1 FFLFPLLLLGEI
13 TAYPRRR
20 KMWLI
25 RSGLKEGHSYLEE
38 GIGLGTSPI
47 LASRIVGAK
56 GRIYAL
62 DNHPLQI
69 ILLSLRSKIRRIKNI
84 KLILSDASKTARI
97 IRIDIL
103 IFISGSLIIHILL
116 QIKEIKKIA
125 DSLKISFFIIGA
137 LARDIIMEYFYEI
150 KAPRMTMDIDLGI
163 KISRWKQFDKLIN
176 TLEKSGE
183 FKKLKEKR
191 RVLYNDILID
201 IVPFGDISDKNERI
215 SWPPENE
222 VVMSVMGFNEVYN
235 YSTLVRLQN
244 NPTLEVKIPTLP
256 GLAILKLFAWKD
268 NFPNRSKDA
277 EDLLFIM
284 KNYENAGIFDK
295 LYKSELQLLESE
307 DFDNQVAGIVLLGKE
322 MSKICTNQTI
332 EYLRKI
338 IDEETSKNSDFNL
351 IRDMLLPKR
360 DDFNRILYLLKK
372 LKEGIYYQ
380 RK

>member
-1 FFLFPLLLLGEI
+1 
-13 TAYPRRR
+13 
-20 KMWLI
+20 M
-25 RSGLKEGHSYLEE
+25 
-38 GIGLGTSPI
+38 
-47 LASRIVGAK
+47 
-56 GRIYAL
+56 
-62 DNHPLQI
+62 
-69 ILLSLRSKIRRIKNI
+69 KNI
-84 KLILSDASKTARI
+84 LIN
-97 IRIDIL
+97 
-103 IFISGSLIIHILL
+103 ISGKIDSSYISA
-116 QIKEIKKIA
+116 IKEIKKVV
-125 DSLKISFFIIGA
+125 DSLKISFFIVGA

-163 KISRWKQFDKLIN
+163 KVSSWNKFDKLIN
-176 TLEKSGE
+176 TLERSGE
-183 FKKLKEKR
+183 FKKLKEKH
-191 RVLYNDILID
+191 RVLYNDIIID
-201 IVPFGDISDKNERI
+201 IVPFGGISDKNERI
-215 SWPPENE
+215 IWPPENE

-244 NPTLEVKIPTLP
+244 NPILEVKIPTLP

-351 IRDMLLPKR
+351 IKDMLFPKR

-372 LKEGIYYQ
+372 LKEGIFYQ

>member
-1 FFLFPLLLLGEI
+1 M
-13 TAYPRRR
+13 
-20 KMWLI
+20 K
-25 RSGLKEGHSYLEE
+25 
-38 GIGLGTSPI
+38 
-47 LASRIVGAK
+47 
-56 GRIYAL
+56 
-62 DNHPLQI
+62 
-69 ILLSLRSKIRRIKNI
+69 
-84 KLILSDASKTARI
+84 
-97 IRIDIL
+97 DIL
-103 IFISGSLIIHILL
+103 IDISGKLDNSYIAA
-116 QIKEIKKIA
+116 IKEIKKIA

>member
-1 FFLFPLLLLGEI
+1 
-13 TAYPRRR
+13 
-20 KMWLI
+20 M
-25 RSGLKEGHSYLEE
+25 
-38 GIGLGTSPI
+38 
-47 LASRIVGAK
+47 
-56 GRIYAL
+56 
-62 DNHPLQI
+62 
-69 ILLSLRSKIRRIKNI
+69 KNI
-84 KLILSDASKTARI
+84 L
-97 IRIDIL
+97 IDI
-103 IFISGSLIIHILL
+103 SGKLDSSYIAA
-116 QIKEIKKIA
+116 IKEIKKVA

-163 KISRWKQFDKLIN
+163 KVSSWKQFDKLIN

>member
-1 FFLFPLLLLGEI
+1 
-13 TAYPRRR
+13 
-20 KMWLI
+20 M
-25 RSGLKEGHSYLEE
+25 
-38 GIGLGTSPI
+38 
-47 LASRIVGAK
+47 
-56 GRIYAL
+56 
-62 DNHPLQI
+62 
-69 ILLSLRSKIRRIKNI
+69 KNI
-84 KLILSDASKTARI
+84 L
-97 IRIDIL
+97 IDI
-103 IFISGSLIIHILL
+103 SGKLDSSYIAA
-116 QIKEIKKIA
+116 IKEIKKVA

-277 EDLLFIM
+277 EGLLFIM

-338 IDEETSKNSDFNL
+338 IDEETSENSNYNL
-351 IRDMLLPKR
+351 IKDMLLTKR
-360 DDFNRILYLLKK
+360 GDFNRILYLLKK

>member
-1 FFLFPLLLLGEI
+1 
-13 TAYPRRR
+13 
-20 KMWLI
+20 M
-25 RSGLKEGHSYLEE
+25 
-38 GIGLGTSPI
+38 
-47 LASRIVGAK
+47 
-56 GRIYAL
+56 
-62 DNHPLQI
+62 
-69 ILLSLRSKIRRIKNI
+69 KNI
-84 KLILSDASKTARI
+84 L
-97 IRIDIL
+97 IDI
-103 IFISGSLIIHILL
+103 SGKLDSSYIAA
-116 QIKEIKKIA
+116 IKEIKKVA

-351 IRDMLLPKR
+351 IRDMLLPRR

>member
-1 FFLFPLLLLGEI
+1 
-13 TAYPRRR
+13 
-20 KMWLI
+20 M
-25 RSGLKEGHSYLEE
+25 
-38 GIGLGTSPI
+38 
-47 LASRIVGAK
+47 
-56 GRIYAL
+56 
-62 DNHPLQI
+62 
-69 ILLSLRSKIRRIKNI
+69 KNI
-84 KLILSDASKTARI
+84 L
-97 IRIDIL
+97 IDI
-103 IFISGSLIIHILL
+103 SGKLDSLYIAA
-116 QIKEIKKIA
+116 IKEIKKVA

-150 KAPRMTMDIDLGI
+150 KAPRMTADIDLGI
-163 KISRWKQFDKLIN
+163 KVSSWKQFDKLIN
-176 TLEKSGE
+176 ALEKSGE

-201 IVPFGDISDKNERI
+201 IIPFGDISDKNERI

-222 VVMSVMGFNEVYN
+222 VVMSVMGFDEVYN

-244 NPTLEVKIPTLP
+244 NPALEVKIPTLP
-256 GLAILKLFAWKD
+256 GLAILKLFAWRD

-277 EDLLFIM
+277 EDLIFIM

-295 LYKSELQLLESE
+295 LYKSELQLLKSE

-338 IDEETSKNSDFNL
+338 INEETSKNSDFNL

>member
-1 FFLFPLLLLGEI
+1 
-13 TAYPRRR
+13 
-20 KMWLI
+20 M
-25 RSGLKEGHSYLEE
+25 
-38 GIGLGTSPI
+38 
-47 LASRIVGAK
+47 
-56 GRIYAL
+56 
-62 DNHPLQI
+62 
-69 ILLSLRSKIRRIKNI
+69 KNI
-84 KLILSDASKTARI
+84 L
-97 IRIDIL
+97 IDI
-103 IFISGSLIIHILL
+103 SGKLDSSYIAA
-116 QIKEIKKIA
+116 IKEIKKVA

-351 IRDMLLPKR
+351 IRDMLLPRR

-372 LKEGIYYQ
+372 LKEGIYCQ

>member
-1 FFLFPLLLLGEI
+1 
-13 TAYPRRR
+13 
-20 KMWLI
+20 M
-25 RSGLKEGHSYLEE
+25 
-38 GIGLGTSPI
+38 
-47 LASRIVGAK
+47 
-56 GRIYAL
+56 
-62 DNHPLQI
+62 
-69 ILLSLRSKIRRIKNI
+69 KNI
-84 KLILSDASKTARI
+84 L
-97 IRIDIL
+97 IDI
-103 IFISGSLIIHILL
+103 SGKLDSSYIAA
-116 QIKEIKKIA
+116 IKEIKKVA

-191 RVLYNDILID
+191 RVLCNDILID

-351 IRDMLLPKR
+351 IRDMLFPKR

>member
-1 FFLFPLLLLGEI
+1 
-13 TAYPRRR
+13 
-20 KMWLI
+20 M
-25 RSGLKEGHSYLEE
+25 
-38 GIGLGTSPI
+38 
-47 LASRIVGAK
+47 
-56 GRIYAL
+56 
-62 DNHPLQI
+62 
-69 ILLSLRSKIRRIKNI
+69 KNI
-84 KLILSDASKTARI
+84 LIN
-97 IRIDIL
+97 
-103 IFISGSLIIHILL
+103 ISGKIDSSYISA
-116 QIKEIKKIA
+116 IKEIKKVV
-125 DSLKISFFIIGA
+125 DSLKISFFIVGA

-163 KISRWKQFDKLIN
+163 KVSSWNKFDKLIN
-176 TLEKSGE
+176 TLERSGE
-183 FKKLKEKR
+183 FKKLKEKH
-191 RVLYNDILID
+191 RVLYNDIIID
-201 IVPFGDISDKNERI
+201 IVPFGGISDKNERI
-215 SWPPENE
+215 IWPPENE

-244 NPTLEVKIPTLP
+244 NPILEVKIPTLP

-295 LYKSELQLLESE
+295 LYKSELRLLESE
-307 DFDNQVAGIVLLGKE
+307 DFDNQIAGIVLLGKE

-351 IRDMLLPKR
+351 IKDMLFPKR

-372 LKEGIYYQ
+372 LKEGIFYQ

>member
-1 FFLFPLLLLGEI
+1 M
-13 TAYPRRR
+13 
-20 KMWLI
+20 K
-25 RSGLKEGHSYLEE
+25 
-38 GIGLGTSPI
+38 
-47 LASRIVGAK
+47 
-56 GRIYAL
+56 
-62 DNHPLQI
+62 
-69 ILLSLRSKIRRIKNI
+69 
-84 KLILSDASKTARI
+84 
-97 IRIDIL
+97 DIL
-103 IFISGSLIIHILL
+103 IDISGKLDNSYIAA
-116 QIKEIKKIA
+116 IKEIKKIA

-244 NPTLEVKIPTLP
+244 NPTLEEKIPTLP

>member
-1 FFLFPLLLLGEI
+1 
-13 TAYPRRR
+13 
-20 KMWLI
+20 M
-25 RSGLKEGHSYLEE
+25 
-38 GIGLGTSPI
+38 
-47 LASRIVGAK
+47 
-56 GRIYAL
+56 
-62 DNHPLQI
+62 
-69 ILLSLRSKIRRIKNI
+69 KNI
-84 KLILSDASKTARI
+84 LIN
-97 IRIDIL
+97 
-103 IFISGSLIIHILL
+103 ISGKIDSLYISA
-116 QIKEIKKIA
+116 IKEIKKVV
-125 DSLKISFFIIGA
+125 DSLKISFFIVGA

-163 KISRWKQFDKLIN
+163 KVSSWNKFDKLIN
-176 TLEKSGE
+176 TLERSGE
-183 FKKLKEKR
+183 FKKLKEKH
-191 RVLYNDILID
+191 RVLYNDIIID
-201 IVPFGDISDKNERI
+201 IVPFGGISDKNERI
-215 SWPPENE
+215 IWPPENE

-244 NPTLEVKIPTLP
+244 NPILEVKIPTLP

-351 IRDMLLPKR
+351 IKDMLFPKR

-372 LKEGIYYQ
+372 LKEGIFYQ
-380 RK
+380 RN

>member
-1 FFLFPLLLLGEI
+1 
-13 TAYPRRR
+13 
-20 KMWLI
+20 M
-25 RSGLKEGHSYLEE
+25 
-38 GIGLGTSPI
+38 
-47 LASRIVGAK
+47 
-56 GRIYAL
+56 
-62 DNHPLQI
+62 
-69 ILLSLRSKIRRIKNI
+69 KNI
-84 KLILSDASKTARI
+84 LIN
-97 IRIDIL
+97 
-103 IFISGSLIIHILL
+103 ISGKIDSSYISAV
-116 QIKEIKKIA
+116 KEIKKVA

-137 LARDIIMEYFYEI
+137 FARDIIMEHFYEI
-150 KAPRMTMDIDLGI
+150 KATRMTMDIDLGI
-163 KISRWKQFDKLIN
+163 KVSSWNKFYKLIN

-183 FKKLKEKR
+183 FKKIKEKH
-191 RVLYNDILID
+191 RVLYNDIIID
-201 IVPFGDISDKNERI
+201 IVPFGGISDKNERI
-215 SWPPENE
+215 IWPPENE

-244 NPTLEVKIPTLP
+244 NPILEVKIPTLP
-256 GLAILKLFAWKD
+256 GLAILKLFAWRD

-322 MSKICTNQTI
+322 MSKICKNKTI

-338 IDEETSKNSDFNL
+338 IDEETSKNSNFNL
-351 IRDMLLPKR
+351 IRDMLLLKR
-360 DDFNRILYLLKK
+360 DDFNRILYLIKK